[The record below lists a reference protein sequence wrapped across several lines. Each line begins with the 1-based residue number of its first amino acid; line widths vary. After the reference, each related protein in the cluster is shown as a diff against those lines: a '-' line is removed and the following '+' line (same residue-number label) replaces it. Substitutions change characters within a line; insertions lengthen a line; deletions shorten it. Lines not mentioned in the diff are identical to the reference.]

1 LEFVAGDHVFLRVI
15 RTTGVERTLC
25 SRKLS
30 PKFLGPYQISM
41 RIGPV
46 AYEIAFP
53 SQLANLNLVFHVSQL
68 RKYVFD
74 PSHVLEAEDV
84 RIREDLTMEVPPLL

>member
-1 LEFVAGDHVFLRVI
+1 
-15 RTTGVERTLC
+15 
-25 SRKLS
+25 
-30 PKFLGPYQISM
+30 M